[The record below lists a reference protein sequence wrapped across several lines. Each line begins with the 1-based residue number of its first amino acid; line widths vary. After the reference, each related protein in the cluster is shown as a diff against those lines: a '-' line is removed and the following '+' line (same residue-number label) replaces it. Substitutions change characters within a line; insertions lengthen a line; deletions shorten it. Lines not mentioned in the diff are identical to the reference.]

1 MKSSELVKT
10 KVSKY
15 GHAKGTSCLNE
26 YLDKKETEASPVS
39 DRDAVLCIA
48 QCHPNNVHEREIQMF
63 KMTKVTTK

>member
-26 YLDKKETEASPVS
+26 YLDKKGTKASPVS
-39 DRDAVLCIA
+39 DREADFCIA
-48 QCHPNNVHEREIQMF
+48 QRHSISQCA
-63 KMTKVTTK
+63 

>member
-39 DRDAVLCIA
+39 DRDAVLLHCTA
-48 QCHPNNVHEREIQMF
+48 SLSMCMRGKF
-63 KMTKVTTK
+63 KCLK

>member
-15 GHAKGTSCLNE
+15 GHTKGISCLNE

-39 DRDAVLCIA
+39 DRDAV
-48 QCHPNNVHEREIQMF
+48 VHCAASLTMSMRGKF
-63 KMTKVTTK
+63 KCLK